1 MPIPQGP
8 PRLDLP
14 AAIGRMHSSAFHM
27 DQILARSSHIDS
39 YYTATAV
46 GVPDC
51 PALAGAVEAD
61 VCIVGAGYTG
71 LSTALN
77 LAARGYAV
85 VVLEAE
91 RIGWGAS
98 GRNGGQIGTGY
109 SPGMAK
115 IEGWVGR
122 GDARKLWDMS
132 EEAKAIIR
140 ERVQRHG
147 IPCDLK
153 PGYFHGAAKV
163 RDLDHLRQEIEL
175 LSTRY
180 GYRDARLI
188 EPADVGQY
196 VSTSAYHGGLF
207 DAGIGHLHP
216 LNYCLGL
223 ARAAI
228 EAGVRIFEDSPV
240 AAIEKGSRP
249 LARTGQGSVRAR
261 YLVLAGNAYL
271 GELVPSIRRKVMPVG
286 TFMAATTAM
295 GENRARSLIPSDAA
309 VTDTKFVLDY
319 YRLSADH
326 RLLFGGRVSYTTLPP
341 PNLKA
346 AMRRSMR
353 AVLPQTGDL
362 ELEYLWGGNVAI
374 TVERTPHLGR
384 LDGTGNIY
392 FAHGFSGMGVALTG
406 IAGKVI
412 AEAIAGTAERFDVF
426 TKLPHTTFFGGKLL
440 RTPTLALAMLWYR
453 MRDWL

>member
-1 MPIPQGP
+1 MQT
-8 PRLDLP
+8 
-14 AAIGRMHSSAFHM
+14 SA
-27 DQILARSSHIDS
+27 QRTEAILARSSHIDS
-39 YYTATAV
+39 YYTATAI

-51 PALAGAVEAD
+51 PALAGEVDAD
-61 VCIVGAGYTG
+61 ICIVGAGYTG
-71 LSTALN
+71 LSAALN
-77 LAARGYAV
+77 LAERGYSVA
-85 VVLEAE
+85 VLEAE
-91 RIGWGAS
+91 RVGWGAS

-122 GDARKLWDMS
+122 EDARKLWDMS
-132 EEAKAIIR
+132 EEAKNIIR
-140 ERVQRHG
+140 DRVQRHQ
-147 IPCDLK
+147 ISCDLK

-180 GYRDARLI
+180 DYRDARLI

-207 DAGIGHLHP
+207 DAGVGHLHP

-223 ARAAI
+223 ARAAM

-240 AAIEKGSRP
+240 EAIEKGSRP
-249 LARTGQGSVRAR
+249 LARTAQGSVRAR

-286 TFMAATTAM
+286 TYMAATTPM

-353 AVLPQTGDL
+353 AVLPQTDDL
-362 ELEYLWGGNVAI
+362 ELEYIWGGSVAI

-384 LDGTGNIY
+384 LDGAGNIY

-412 AEAIAGTAERFDVF
+412 AEAIAGTAERLDVF
-426 TKLPHTTFFGGKLL
+426 TRLPHTTFFGGKLL

>member
-1 MPIPQGP
+1 MPILQGP

-14 AAIGRMHSSAFHM
+14 AAIGRMQASA
-27 DQILARSSHIDS
+27 QTTEAILARSSHIDS
-39 YYTATAV
+39 YYAATAI
-46 GVPDC
+46 GIPDC
-51 PALAGAVEAD
+51 PPLAGAVEAD

-71 LSTALN
+71 LSAALN
-77 LAARGYAV
+77 LAERGYSV

-91 RIGWGAS
+91 RVGWGAS

-122 GDARKLWDMS
+122 DDARKLWDMA
-132 EEAKAIIR
+132 EEAKSIIR
-140 ERVQRHG
+140 ERVQRHQ

-153 PGYFHGAAKV
+153 PGYFHGAAKG

-196 VSTSAYHGGLF
+196 VSTNAYHGGLF
-207 DAGIGHLHP
+207 DAGVGHLHP

-228 EAGVRIFEDSPV
+228 DAGVRIFEDSPV
-240 AAIEKGSRP
+240 EAIEKGSSP
-249 LARTGQGSVRAR
+249 LARTAQGSVRAR

-286 TFMAATTAM
+286 TFMAATMPM

-326 RLLFGGRVSYTTLPP
+326 RLLFGGRVSYTTLQP

-353 AVLPQTGDL
+353 AVLPQTDDL
-362 ELEYLWGGNVAI
+362 ELEYIWGGNVAI

-384 LDGTGNIY
+384 LDGAGNIY

-406 IAGKVI
+406 IAGRVI

>member
-1 MPIPQGP
+1 
-8 PRLDLP
+8 
-14 AAIGRMHSSAFHM
+14 
-27 DQILARSSHIDS
+27 LARSTHIHS
-39 YYTATAV
+39 YYTATAI
-46 GVPDC
+46 GMPEC
-51 PALAGAVEAD
+51 PALAGDVEAD

-71 LSTALN
+71 LSAALN
-77 LAARGYAV
+77 LAERGYSVA
-85 VVLEAE
+85 VLESQ

-115 IEGWVGR
+115 IEGSVGR
-122 GDARKLWDMS
+122 DDARKLWDMS
-132 EEAKAIIR
+132 EEAKTIIR
-140 ERVQRHG
+140 DRVQRHS
-147 IPCDLK
+147 IACDLK
-153 PGYFHGAAKV
+153 PGYFHGAAKA
-163 RDLDHLRQEIEL
+163 RDLDHLRAEIEM

-180 GYRDARLI
+180 DYRDALLV
-188 EPADVGQY
+188 EPAEVDRY

-207 DAGIGHLHP
+207 DKGIGHLHP

-223 ARAAI
+223 ARAALA
-228 EAGVRIFEDSPV
+228 AGVRIFEDSPV
-240 AAIEKGSRP
+240 EMIETGDRP
-249 LARTGQGSVRAR
+249 VARTPLGAARAR

-271 GELVPSIRRKVMPVG
+271 GELVPSIRRKVMPVA
-286 TFMAATTAM
+286 TFVAATAPM

-353 AVLPQTGDL
+353 AVLPQTDDL
-362 ELEYLWGGNVAI
+362 EFEYVWGGNVAI

-384 LDGTGNIY
+384 LEGNRNVY
-392 FAHGFSGMGVALTG
+392 FAHGYSGMGVALTG
-406 IAGKVI
+406 VAGKVI

-426 TKLPHTTFFGGKLL
+426 TRLPHTTFHGGKLL
-440 RTPTLALAMLWYR
+440 RTPTLALAMLWFR
-453 MRDWL
+453 LRDLL

>member
-1 MPIPQGP
+1 MA
-8 PRLDLP
+8 L
-14 AAIGRMHSSAFHM
+14 
-27 DQILARSSHIDS
+27 SSHIDS
-39 YYTATAV
+39 YYTATAI
-46 GVPDC
+46 GIPDC
-51 PALAGAVEAD
+51 PALAGEVEAD
-61 VCIVGAGYTG
+61 ICIVGAGYTG
-71 LSTALN
+71 LSAALN
-77 LAARGYAV
+77 LAERGYSVA
-85 VVLEAE
+85 VLEAE

-115 IEGWVGR
+115 IEDWVGR
-122 GDARKLWDMS
+122 DDARKLWDLA
-132 EEAKAIIR
+132 EEAKSIIR

-147 IPCDLK
+147 ISCDLK
-153 PGYFHGAAKV
+153 PGYFHGAAKA
-163 RDLDHLRQEIEL
+163 RDLEHLRDEVEH

-188 EPADVGQY
+188 EPAEVGQY

-207 DAGIGHLHP
+207 DAGVGHLHP

-228 EAGVRIFEDSPV
+228 DTGARIYENSSV
-240 AAIEKGSRP
+240 VTIEKGSRP
-249 LARTGQGSVRAR
+249 VARTAQGSVRAHF
-261 YLVLAGNAYL
+261 LVLAGNAYL

-286 TFMAATTAM
+286 TYMAATAPM
-295 GENRARSLIPSDAA
+295 GEDRARSLIPSDAA

-353 AVLPQTGDL
+353 AVLPQTDDLDL
-362 ELEYLWGGNVAI
+362 EYIWGGNVAI

-384 LDGTGNIY
+384 LDGTDNIY

-426 TKLPHTTFFGGKLL
+426 TRLPHTSFFGGKLL
-440 RTPTLALAMLWYR
+440 RTPTLALAMLWFR
-453 MRDWL
+453 LRDWL

>member
-1 MPIPQGP
+1 V
-8 PRLDLP
+8 
-14 AAIGRMHSSAFHM
+14 
-27 DQILARSSHIDS
+27 ARSSHINS
-39 YYTATAV
+39 YYTATAF
-46 GVPDC
+46 GMPDC
-51 PALAGAVEAD
+51 PALAGDIEAD

-71 LSTALN
+71 LSAALN
-77 LAARGYAV
+77 LAERGYSVA
-85 VVLEAE
+85 VLESE

-122 GDARKLWDMS
+122 DDARKLWDMS
-132 EEAKAIIR
+132 EEAKRIIG
-140 ERVQRHG
+140 ERVERHA

-153 PGYFHGAAKV
+153 PGYFHGAAKP
-163 RDLDHLRQEIEL
+163 RDLDHLRAEIDF
-175 LSTRY
+175 LSSRY
-180 GYRDARLI
+180 GYGDARLVQPG
-188 EPADVGQY
+188 EVGQY
-196 VSTSAYHGGLF
+196 VATPAYHGGLF
-207 DAGIGHLHP
+207 DRGIGHLHP

-223 ARAAI
+223 ARAALD
-228 EAGVRIFEDSPV
+228 AGVRIFEGSPV
-240 AAIEKGSRP
+240 EAIEQGARP
-249 LARTGQGSVRAR
+249 AARTAQGAVRAR

-286 TFMAATTAM
+286 TFMAATAPL

-326 RLLFGGRVSYTTLPP
+326 RLLFGGRVSYTTLSP
-341 PNLKA
+341 PNLRA
-346 AMRRSMR
+346 AMRRSML
-353 AVLPQTGDL
+353 AVLPQTDDL
-362 ELEYLWGGNVAI
+362 EFEYIWGGNVAI

-384 LDGTGNIY
+384 LEGGGNIY

-406 IAGKVI
+406 VAGKVI

-426 TKLPHTTFFGGKLL
+426 TKLPHTTFFGGKIL
-440 RTPTLALAMLWYR
+440 RTPTLALAMLWFR
-453 MRDWL
+453 LRDWL